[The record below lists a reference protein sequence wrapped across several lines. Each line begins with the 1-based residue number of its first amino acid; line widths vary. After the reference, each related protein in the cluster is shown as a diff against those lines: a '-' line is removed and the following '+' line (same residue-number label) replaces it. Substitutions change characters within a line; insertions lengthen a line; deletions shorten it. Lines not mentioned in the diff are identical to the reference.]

1 MPAGK
6 SKRFSGQAQL
16 DEPQTTTNHAKMS
29 VLLAQLGTR
38 PDDAHNRVGMDV
50 LSASVRNV
58 VKRIWDGS
66 ERRTVLDDV
75 SFDLARGE
83 LVVVRGPSGS
93 GKTTLLAIVGAMLSP
108 SSGEVHLDGEP
119 TSRLREGH
127 RAEVRRRKVGFVFQ
141 DLQLVDGLT
150 SRENVLLPRVPDG
163 VRLEDEQR
171 ATALLERFGLGA
183 VANVNA
189 KRLSGG
195 ERQRVALARALINDP
210 PLLVLDEPTAH
221 LDDARAVSI
230 AAELAA
236 VARDNRAILVAT
248 HDPRLTQS
256 EGVTRILDLIAGKL
270 GRTGTLSATGTPSTS

>member
-1 MPAGK
+1 M
-6 SKRFSGQAQL
+6 
-16 DEPQTTTNHAKMS
+16 
-29 VLLAQLGTR
+29 LAQLGTR
-38 PDDAHNRVGMDV
+38 AVGEHNRSGMPDAPAAGAEERAVSTPPVAV
-50 LSASVRNV
+50 LSASIRNV

-163 VRLEDEQR
+163 VRPEDEKR
-171 ATALLERFGLGA
+171 ATELLERFGLAA
-183 VANVNA
+183 VANVDA
-189 KRLSGG
+189 RSLSGG

-230 AAELAA
+230 AEELAA
-236 VARDNRAILVAT
+236 VARDNRAVLVAT

-256 EGVTRILDLIAGKL
+256 AGVTRILDLIAGKL
-270 GRTGTLSATGTPSTS
+270 GAS